1 MLKLKLNENSFKN
14 AHKKPTCPFLSI
26 SKVSDSISVCSDEK
40 TPRVF
45 TDTECSIPSIK
56 KKLLDHQ
63 TQNKNIYNV

>member
-1 MLKLKLNENSFKN
+1 
-14 AHKKPTCPFLSI
+14 
-26 SKVSDSISVCSDEK
+26 VSDSISVCSDEK